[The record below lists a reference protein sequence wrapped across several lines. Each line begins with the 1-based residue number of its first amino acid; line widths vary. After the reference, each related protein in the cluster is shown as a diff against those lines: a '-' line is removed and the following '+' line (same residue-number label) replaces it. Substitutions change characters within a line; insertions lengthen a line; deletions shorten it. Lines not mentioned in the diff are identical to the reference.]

1 MLSSQ
6 ATNSPSKL
14 NVPSRK
20 QRNQA
25 SSRVHDIEFATE
37 IGTSLLSQVRQL
49 QALLLERDEALKA
62 VNLEKSKLELE
73 AEGYTQRL
81 RNLDESEQRY
91 KDENWSLETQTH
103 ELMAAARE
111 STEREQKLAQSL
123 SMANA
128 EKTTVQ
134 KELDELKQTHGKL
147 NEDHSNLTKQHDLE
161 LSGLRRNLVFADGEK
176 GALQR
181 KIEDLNLQNQELAT
195 AAAIGRSK
203 QEEFGATKEF
213 EDDDFDHMVDYTTP
227 EGSPPPSPSKGT
239 PRHSMLESET
249 LKSSLH
255 HAHRMI
261 QNLKGNIHRE
271 KSEKVE
277 LKRMLQD
284 AQNELESR
292 RGDAGLGAGAGST
305 GKRRKVPS
313 ERDLFKKPAKP
324 TLLGAGRNSKNEV
337 LLDDTVWEDHNG
349 ESSPRR
355 LDASRSIGANAGV
368 GSHTDETSDAFET
381 ANEKETTATET
392 EAFHTGAE
400 SLGGDSSEEM
410 TETEE
415 GASKAN
421 AKRPHSH
428 AQSRKRDSYLST
440 ASTSNE
446 EDNGNLESKTPLQDQ
461 PQRLRLK
468 VNRGGAFRRS
478 RASGDHGIFDSNVSS
493 MKNSPAS
500 FANSSPAAPG
510 QSLYAELGDF
520 EDSDDGEMLADGT
533 PSRRSIL
540 SHASSATSRPATAN
554 QTRNIPAP
562 VLESKTEMQDSSTMT
577 DPWKPENSSL
587 EAHRAGAVAA
597 GGAALLAGGALLA
610 HDRPTSLPQP
620 DSPTLPPNR
629 FVGGIHQSPD
639 EAARLEPASIP
650 MVMDTHNTST
660 EPKVESGEAAL
671 SRWTVSSINSLD
683 IEPMAS
689 PDAARVETHRPSLGL
704 SAIQTEETIPTS
716 QSVVEEI
723 KAVEDVPITK
733 STARSSLLGSVFG
746 WGTSNSKLPIAEDAT
761 SKPVDK
767 SVRPPSAK
775 GIEPLKDVSGNAG
788 LPQPIEIATPPM
800 ALSSAEVTD
809 QGSQTILSSSQIDN
823 LLKPKSPPIPILTN
837 SDGSKGPPSA
847 QWRLSTGELNPDAL
861 RSRRSQD
868 SIGSGSVSRAR
879 SRVQEQGMNRDE
891 AAFLKTHRRPG
902 SSGSNRS
909 TSSSHPPLPAD
920 HKKAIAAA
928 AQRSS
933 PAETS
938 TAVMGPPIAPASA
951 YKVPSLRPRTPSEQ
965 YMMSPGSRGGT
976 TPRARGS
983 LGPGPSPN
991 GTRRSS
997 VTSFASELD
1006 ERFNIRTDGMSMRSN
1021 AAERVTDPRM
1031 IQAITQTMIGEYLWK
1046 YTRRAGRGDMSDK
1059 RHRRFFWIHPYTR
1072 TLYWSE
1078 KDPATAGRA
1087 QLKAKSVSIK
1097 AVRVVTDDNPM
1108 PPGLHRKS
1116 LIVVTPGRSV
1126 KFTAT
1131 TGQRHETWFN
1141 ALSYLLLRT
1150 AQPYSGT
1157 EFNEPDS
1164 DLEDFDAGSRLRGR
1178 RGPPSLSSYNSRTT
1192 RNTDVPSRNVSTNG
1206 RARMSTEPEQVQQGS
1221 ISRLSNYFRP
1231 SSSLRGSFSSKARH
1245 RSMNPDIYEASE
1257 VHDSAEDLR
1266 EVLDQ
1271 QDKQADRLENVR
1283 ACCDGKSSHFSFLVY
1298 HTNLSPIGR
1307 HDVAELSSSKR
1318 SRYSI
1323 NHDHHHH
1330 HNHQSATS
1338 RSSLRQEPR

>member
-1 MLSSQ
+1 MFSSQ

-49 QALLLERDEALKA
+49 QALLMERDEALKA

-103 ELMAAARE
+103 ELMAAARD
-111 STEREQKLAQSL
+111 STEREQKLNQSL
-123 SMANA
+123 GMVNSQ
-128 EKTTVQ
+128 KTSIQ
-134 KELDELKQTHGKL
+134 KELDELKQSHGKL

-161 LSGLRRNLVFADGEK
+161 LSGLRRSLVFADGEK

-181 KIEDLNLQNQELAT
+181 KIEDLNVQNQELA
-195 AAAIGRSK
+195 AAVAVGRSK
-203 QEEFGATKEF
+203 QEEFGAPKDF
-213 EDDDFDHMVDYTTP
+213 DDDDFDNMAAIATP

-239 PRHSMLESET
+239 PRHAMLESET

-284 AQNELESR
+284 AQNELEMR
-292 RGDAGLGAGAGST
+292 RGDAGLGAAAGSN

-313 ERDLFKKPAKP
+313 EKDLFKKPAKP

-337 LLDDTVWEDHNG
+337 LLDDTVWEDHHG

-355 LDASRSIGANAGV
+355 LDGSRSLQADAGA
-368 GSHTDETSDAFET
+368 GSHTDQTSDAFET
-381 ANEKETTATET
+381 AHEKDTTATET

-415 GASKAN
+415 GANKAN
-421 AKRPHSH
+421 AKRPQGL
-428 AQSRKRDSYLST
+428 AQARKRDSYLST

-446 EDNGNLESKTPLQDQ
+446 EDNTALEPKTPLQDQ

-478 RASGDHGIFDSNVSS
+478 RASGDQGVFDSNISS

-500 FANSSPAAPG
+500 FANSSPAGPPG
-510 QSLYAELGDF
+510 QSLFAELGEF
-520 EDSDDGEMLADGT
+520 EGDSDEGEVLADGT
-533 PSRRSIL
+533 PSRRSVI
-540 SHASSATSRPATAN
+540 SHGASGTSRPATAN
-554 QTRNIPAP
+554 PARSVPTP
-562 VLESKTEMQDSSTMT
+562 VLEKKTEMQDSSTMT
-577 DPWKPENSSL
+577 EPWKPEKSQS
-587 EAHRAGAVAA
+587 ESHHMGTAAA
-597 GGAALLAGGALLA
+597 GGAGLLAAGALLA
-610 HDRPTSLPQP
+610 HGRPHSLPQP
-620 DSPTLPPNR
+620 DSPTLPLNG
-629 FVGGIHQSPD
+629 FIGGIHSELD
-639 EAARLEPASIP
+639 EAAKPQHASVPAVKDSHSQPKAAGMQPLAARESAPNSWSISSI
-650 MVMDTHNTST
+650 TSQDIK
-660 EPKVESGEAAL
+660 P
-671 SRWTVSSINSLD
+671 VSSPVSA
-683 IEPMAS
+683 AS
-689 PDAARVETHRPSLGL
+689 PDTNRVDSHRSPLGL
-704 SAIQTEETIPTS
+704 SAIQTEETVPS
-716 QSVVEEI
+716 QDVSKDTRAVEE
-723 KAVEDVPITK
+723 ESTPK
-733 STARSSLLGSVFG
+733 STARTGLLGSVFG
-746 WGTSNSKLPIAEDAT
+746 WGTSNTKPQIVEDAS
-761 SKPVDK
+761 SKPVDR
-767 SVRPPSAK
+767 STTPPDAK
-775 GIEPLKDVSGNAG
+775 EIQPFKDVSGNAG
-788 LPQPIEIATPPM
+788 LPRPIETTSPPM
-800 ALSSAEVTD
+800 ALSSTEMAD
-809 QGSQTILSSSQIDN
+809 QGSQTILSSNQIDK
-823 LLKPKSPPIPILTN
+823 LLKPKSPSIPLLVN
-837 SDGSKGPPSA
+837 PDGSKGSPSA

-861 RSRRSQD
+861 RSRKSQD
-868 SIGSGSVSRAR
+868 SVGSGSVSKAR
-879 SRVQEQGMNRDE
+879 SKMAEQGMNRDE

-933 PAETS
+933 PAESS
-938 TAVMGPPIAPASA
+938 TAAMGPPIAPASA
-951 YKVPSLRPRTPSEQ
+951 YKVSAPSLRPRTPSEQ
-965 YMMSPGSRGGT
+965 YLTSPGSRGGT
-976 TPRARGS
+976 TPRARGFS
-983 LGPGPSPN
+983 ARESPA

-1021 AAERVTDPRM
+1021 VADRVTDPRM

-1046 YTRRAGRGDMSDK
+1046 YTRRAGRGEMSNN

-1072 TLYWSE
+1072 TLYWSD

-1087 QLKAKSVSIK
+1087 QLKAKSVSIE

-1150 AQPYSGT
+1150 SIPYSGT
-1157 EFNEPDS
+1157 EFNDADS
-1164 DLEDFDAGSRLRGR
+1164 DLEDFDTGSRLRGR

-1192 RNTDVPSRNVSTNG
+1192 HNTDVPSRNVSNSR
-1206 RARMSTEPEQVQQGS
+1206 RARMSTEPEKVQQGS
-1221 ISRLSNYFRP
+1221 ISRLSSYFRP
-1231 SSSLRGSFSSKARH
+1231 GSSLRGSFSSKTRH

-1266 EVLDQ
+1266 EVMDQ

-1283 ACCDGKSSHFSFLVY
+1283 ACCDGESRQMSFFELW
-1298 HTNLSPIGR
+1298 TNPMCNR
-1307 HDVAELSSSKR
+1307 E
-1318 SRYSI
+1318 
-1323 NHDHHHH
+1323 
-1330 HNHQSATS
+1330 T
-1338 RSSLRQEPR
+1338 